1 MDTDKVSPRRR
12 PGKHETAHPDYR
24 WIAVIFGLT
33 MAISGTFSFVSGEI
47 LQETGI
53 TVSFLLLLTIVLIGV
68 VFDVIGVAVTAAK
81 EQPFHS
87 MAARK
92 VPEAPYAL
100 RLLRKADRV
109 STLCNDIIGDI
120 CGIVSGTAVAAIAAT
135 VVIRRSSPELLVCNL
150 ILSALVAALT
160 VGGKAFG
167 KFFAIAYSTE
177 IVRKVASVL
186 CFFGSVGRS
195 VANLFHRK

>member
-1 MDTDKVSPRRR
+1 MDTDKVPPKRRQE
-12 PGKHETAHPDYR
+12 KTAGRPDYR
-24 WIAVIFGLT
+24 WIGVIFGLT
-33 MAISGTFSFVSGEI
+33 MAISGTFSFISGEI

-53 TVSFLLLLTIVLIGV
+53 VISFLLLLAIVLIGV

-109 STLCNDIIGDI
+109 SSLCNDIIGDI
-120 CGIVSGTAVAAIAAT
+120 CGIISGTAVAAIAAS
-135 VVIRRSSPELLVCNL
+135 VVVRQASTELLVCNL

-177 IVRKVASVL
+177 IVRKVSAVL
-186 CFFGSVGRS
+186 CFFDGMKQAV
-195 VANLFHRK
+195 LKFFQRK